1 MTRESVALG
10 DPQGKDLS
18 ALPCHVPEPDR
29 PAYRVHRLGLS
40 PWWYAHDDGG
50 RFNLSSPHGTCYLAE
65 NETAAVRE
73 VAGESLVGLGVI
85 TADFADA
92 RAVSALRLPGSPRLA
107 DLTSS
112 AAADAGITREIC
124 TCVPYD
130 QPRTWARAIFASSFD
145 GIRYFARFSTGAADI
160 ALAHFGLSG
169 QAEHDADPSPTP
181 LATVAAA
188 CGIRVLPR
196 PRAATIIEPP
206 AS

>member
-1 MTRESVALG
+1 MALG
-10 DPQGKDLS
+10 DPHGKDLS
-18 ALPCHVPEPDR
+18 VLPYHVPQPER
-29 PAYRVHRLGLS
+29 PVYRVHKLGLS

-50 RFNLSSPHGTCYLAE
+50 RFNLSSPNGTCYLAE

-73 VAGESLVGLGVI
+73 VAGESLVRRGVI
-85 TADFADA
+85 TRDFAAA
-92 RAVSALRLPGSPRLA
+92 RVVSTLRLPGSPRLA

-130 QPRTWARAIFASSFD
+130 QPRTWAHAIFASRFD

-160 ALAHFGLSG
+160 ALAHFGSSG
-169 QAEHDADPSPTP
+169 QAEHDADPSPKP
-181 LATVAAA
+181 LATVATA

-196 PRAATIIEPP
+196 PRTVTIIEPP
-206 AS
+206 TG